1 MICLSKLAVYERSNI
16 ARDPTTPS
24 EVLVALTSDEESLVR
39 YYLALNPATPIEVMI
54 ELAGD
59 DDDDVSRI
67 ASITQLSRP
76 IRLWHSQNTQM

>member
-67 ASITQLSRP
+67 ASSNPALS
-76 IRLWHSQNTQM
+76 ISIEK